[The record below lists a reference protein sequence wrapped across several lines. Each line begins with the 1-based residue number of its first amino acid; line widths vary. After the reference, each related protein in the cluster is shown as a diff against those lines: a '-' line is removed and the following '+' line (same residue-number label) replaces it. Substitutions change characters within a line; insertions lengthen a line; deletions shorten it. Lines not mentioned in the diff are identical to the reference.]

1 MGRLREDSLHCCWAM
16 AVTGFLRNDAP
27 RTGTAGLFRLSM
39 LLEAGVRVLK
49 TLRGSAI
56 LAGVSIGRLVSIGR
70 TGEERRAV
78 NSGEL
83 ATGRAAAASG
93 ISSSGAGKSSAT
105 EEISGEEGG
114 GSSTSTSGAV
124 ASAVDAAKSPERGG
138 PGGSRSA
145 VTAVQLSARSLFI
158 IQ

>member
-16 AVTGFLRNDAP
+16 AVTGFLRNEAP
-27 RTGTAGLFRLSM
+27 KTGTAGLFRLSM

-83 ATGRAAAASG
+83 ATGRAAASG

>member
-1 MGRLREDSLHCCWAM
+1 MGRLREDSLAM
-16 AVTGFLRNDAP
+16 AVTGFLRNEAP

-83 ATGRAAAASG
+83 ATGRADAASG
-93 ISSSGAGKSSAT
+93 ISSSGTGKSSAT
-105 EEISGEEGG
+105 EETSGEEGG
-114 GSSTSTSGAV
+114 GSSTTSGAV
-124 ASAVDAAKSPERGG
+124 ASAVDADKRPERGG

>member
-1 MGRLREDSLHCCWAM
+1 MGRFLDDSTV
-16 AVTGFLRNDAP
+16 AVTGFLRNEAP
-27 RTGTAGLFRLSM
+27 RTGTAGLFRLSI

-56 LAGVSIGRLVSIGR
+56 LAGDSIGRLVSIGR

-83 ATGRAAAASG
+83 ATGRAASG
-93 ISSSGAGKSSAT
+93 ISSGAWKSSAT
-105 EEISGEEGG
+105 EETSGEDGR
-114 GSSTSTSGAV
+114 GSSTTSGAL
-124 ASAVDAAKSPERGG
+124 ATAVDAAISPERGG